1 VVPEASVHHATVWI
15 VGDDLQAD
23 IAGAER
29 VGIPVVLVRK
39 ADSRVRQW
47 CPTLAAL
54 EALLRKAQ

>member
-1 VVPEASVHHATVWI
+1 MHHATVWI